1 MASSTAGGSGWYK
14 GKVKAVLSGDC
25 LVIMAVAAN
34 RVGPPPEKTLTLS
47 SLVAP
52 RLARRGGVDEPFAW
66 DSREYLRKLCIGKE
80 VAFKVDY
87 TVPSIG
93 REFGSV
99 FIGDKNVALLV
110 VSEGWA
116 KVREQGQQKG
126 EVSPFL
132 PELLRLEEQAK
143 QQGLGRWSK
152 VPGAAEAAIRNLPPS
167 AIGDPSNFNAMGL
180 LASNKGSPMQGIVEQ
195 VRDGS
200 TIRVYLL
207 PEFQFVQVFVAGI
220 QAPSMGRRTV
230 TESAAETEV
239 ITEEPN
245 GDVSAESRAPL
256 TSAQRLAVSAA
267 SSTEVSPDPF
277 GAEAKFFTELRVLN
291 RDVRIVLEGVDKFS
305 NLIGSV
311 YYPDGDSAKDLALE
325 LVETGLAKYVEWS
338 ANMMEEDAKRRLKA
352 AELQAKKTRLRI
364 WTNYVPP
371 ATNSKAI
378 HDQNFTG
385 KVVEVVS
392 GDCVIVA
399 DDSVPYGSPSAER
412 RVNLSSIRCPK
423 IGNPRREEKPAPYAR
438 EAREFLRTRL
448 IGRQVNV
455 QMEYSRKVS
464 MADGPA
470 AATASADSRVMD
482 FGSVFLSSPIKVEGD
497 DTPSPA
503 PPASSSQAGVNVA
516 ELLVARGFGTVIRHR
531 DFEER
536 SNHYDA
542 LLAAESRA
550 ISGKK
555 GIHSAKDPPVMH
567 ITDLLTAS
575 AKKAK
580 DFLPFLHRSRRIP
593 AVVEYVLSG
602 HRFKLLIPKETCS
615 IAFAFSGVRCPGR
628 DEPYSDEAI
637 ALMRRKIMQRDVEI
651 EVETVDRNGTF
662 LGSMWESKTNL
673 AVSLLE
679 AGLAKLQT
687 SFGSDR
693 IPDIH
698 LLEQAEKSA
707 KRQKLKIWEN
717 YVEGEEVPNG
727 AVVES
732 KQKEVLKVMVTEVLG
747 GGKFYVQTVG
757 DQKVASIQ
765 QQLASLSLQE
775 APVIGA
781 FNPKKGDIVLAQFS
795 ADNSWNRAMIV
806 NAPRGPVESPKD
818 KFEVF
823 YIDYGN
829 QEVVPYS
836 QLRPID
842 SSVSSAPGLAQLCSL
857 AYMKVPALEE
867 DFGQEAAEFLSEHTL
882 NSSKEFRAKVE
893 ERDTSGGKVKGQGT
907 GPTLVVTLVAVD
919 AEISINAAMLQEGLA
934 RTEKRKKWDHKD
946 RQLALDNLEKF
957 QDEARTARR
966 GMWQY
971 GDIQSD
977 DEDTAPPVRKAGG
990 RR

>member
-1 MASSTAGGSGWYK
+1 MASAGAASGWLR
-14 GKVKAVLSGDC
+14 GRVKAVPSGDC
-25 LVIMAVAAN
+25 LVIMAVTKAEI
-34 RVGPPPEKTLTLS
+34 PPEKTITLS

-80 VAFKVDY
+80 VTFRVDY

-99 FIGDKNVALLV
+99 FLGDKNVALLV

-132 PELLRLEEQAK
+132 AELQRLEEQAK
-143 QQGLGRWSK
+143 QQGSGRWSK
-152 VPGAAEAAIRNLPPS
+152 VPGASEKAIRDLPPS
-167 AIGDPSNFNAMGL
+167 AIGDPSNLDAMGL
-180 LASNKGSPMQGIVEQ
+180 LAENKGRPMEAIVEQ

-220 QAPSMGRRTV
+220 QAPSMGRRGAVETV
-230 TESAAETEV
+230 VEPEV
-239 ITEEPN
+239 TSDELN
-245 GDVSAESRAPL
+245 GEASAEPRASL
-256 TSAQRLAVSAA
+256 TSAQRLAASTA

-277 GAEAKFFTELRVLN
+277 GREAKHFTEIRVLN

-305 NLIGSV
+305 NLVGSV
-311 YYPDGDSAKDLALE
+311 YYPEGDSAKDLALE
-325 LVETGLAKYVEWS
+325 LVQNGVAKYLDWS
-338 ANMMEEDAKRRLKA
+338 ANMMEEDARRKLKA
-352 AELQAKKTRLRI
+352 ADLQAKKDRLRI
-364 WTNYVPP
+364 WTNYIPP

-392 GDCVIVA
+392 GDCIIVA
-399 DDSVPYGSPSAER
+399 DDAVPYGSPLAER
-412 RVNLSSIRCPK
+412 RVNLSSIRSPK
-423 IGNPRREEKPAPYAR
+423 MGNPRRDEKPAPYAR

-455 QMEYSRKVS
+455 SMEYSRKVS
-464 MADGPA
+464 MGDGPVPVA
-470 AATASADSRVMD
+470 GSADSRVMD
-482 FGSVFLSSPIKVEGD
+482 FGSVFLVTPSKVEAD
-497 DTPSPA
+497 DSTPSPSL
-503 PPASSSQAGVNVA
+503 SSSQTTGVNVA
-516 ELLVARGFGTVIRHR
+516 ELVIGRGFGTVIRHR

-536 SNHYDA
+536 SNFYDA

-550 ISGKK
+550 VAGKK

-575 AKKAK
+575 SKKAK
-580 DFLPFLHRSRRIP
+580 DFLPFLQRSRRLP

-602 HRFKLLIPKETCS
+602 HRFKLLIPKETCT
-615 IAFAFSGVRCPGR
+615 IAFSFSGVRCPGR

-637 ALMRRKIMQRDVEI
+637 SLMRRKILQRDVEV
-651 EVETVDRNGTF
+651 EVETVDRTGTF
-662 LGSMWESKTNL
+662 LGSLWESKTNV
-673 AVSLLE
+673 AVTLLE
-679 AGLAKLQT
+679 AGIAKLQT
-687 SFGSDR
+687 AFGADR
-693 IPDIH
+693 IADAH
-698 LLEQAEKSA
+698 LLARAEQSA
-707 KRQKLKIWEN
+707 KQKKLKIWEN
-717 YVEGEEVPNG
+717 YIEGQEATSGLVAETR
-727 AVVES
+727 
-732 KQKEVLKVMVTEVLG
+732 QKEVLKVVVTEVLG

-765 QQLASLSLQE
+765 QQLASLSLQD
-775 APVIGA
+775 APVIGV

-806 NAPRGPVESPKD
+806 NAPRGVVESPKD
-818 KFEVF
+818 MFEVF

-829 QEVVPYS
+829 QEVVTYS
-836 QLRPID
+836 QLRPLD
-842 SSVSSAPGLAQLCSL
+842 PSVSSAPGLAQLCTL
-857 AYMKVPALEE
+857 AYVKVPSLEE
-867 DFGQEAAEFLSEHTL
+867 DFGQEAAEFLSERTL
-882 NSSKEFRAKVE
+882 NSSRELRAQIE
-893 ERDTSGGKVKGQGT
+893 DRDTSAGKVKGQGT
-907 GPTLVVTLVAVD
+907 GTVLVITLVDVEAGS
-919 AEISINAAMLQEGLA
+919 SINAAMLEHGLA
-934 RTEKRKKWDHKD
+934 RLERRKRWDTKE
-946 RQLALDNLEKF
+946 RQLALDQLEEV
-957 QDEARTARR
+957 QDRAKGQRLK
-966 GMWQY
+966 MWQY

-977 DEDTAPPVRKAGG
+977 DEDSAPPARKAGG